1 MWWQLLLECVEQDE
15 REAGIVESSRRRLI
29 EGRLVAVR
37 RERDAWLVAQRGD
50 DSSSAGNMREGHQAA
65 GQRTSED
72 LMQLAQRQRL
82 EWLVCALGKM
92 KAHGRGLIGEIPDML
107 ARWRRTVQLASAVG
121 VGAVV
126 AAHTVSRRQL
136 RKQRRRTMREVA
148 MRWVT
153 VQQIVARCNV
163 HRWGQQMEQ
172 ERERRV
178 RALVG
183 AVACADTALR
193 KKVWLRLVDS
203 FWLQRNREAD
213 GWLTQKRKGKGDGSG
228 EGKGDAIR
236 YDWSC
241 TQCGWG
247 GCCMEAGTIYCRKC
261 EWQCKQWCEAANNGA
276 LCSIVEI
283 DQAIQS
289 EPVGKI
295 VGIRMMQR
303 MGEVRQQLKHQVEQL
318 QLDGWKGEVS
328 KVVEQELGE
337 GRVDVR
343 QLVIGVMDKVVGR
356 ELDGVLLPKPLL
368 SAAALEWPTKQGEIA
383 AEQVE
388 TAAMQ
393 QAKAEDAKVDE
404 APKAPSDLIA
414 SVVAGIKQQAA
425 SKSSKQKQ

>member
-1 MWWQLLLECVEQDE
+1 MANQFFC
-15 REAGIVESSRRRLI
+15 S
-29 EGRLVAVR
+29 
-37 RERDAWLVAQRGD
+37 
-50 DSSSAGNMREGHQAA
+50 
-65 GQRTSED
+65 
-72 LMQLAQRQRL
+72 
-82 EWLVCALGKM
+82 
-92 KAHGRGLIGEIPDML
+92 
-107 ARWRRTVQLASAVG
+107 
-121 VGAVV
+121 
-126 AAHTVSRRQL
+126 
-136 RKQRRRTMREVA
+136 
-148 MRWVT
+148 
-153 VQQIVARCNV
+153 
-163 HRWGQQMEQ
+163 
-172 ERERRV
+172 
-178 RALVG
+178 
-183 AVACADTALR
+183 
-193 KKVWLRLVDS
+193 
-203 FWLQRNREAD
+203 
-213 GWLTQKRKGKGDGSG
+213 
-228 EGKGDAIR
+228 
-236 YDWSC
+236 
-241 TQCGWG
+241 
-247 GCCMEAGTIYCRKC
+247 CMEAGTIYCRKC

-318 QLDGWKGEVS
+318 QLDVWKGEVS

-414 SVVAGIKQQAA
+414 SVIAGIKQKQQAEAAGRSSGADGPVAMVLA
-425 SKSSKQKQ
+425 SIKRKQQADGPVAKVLASIKQKQQAVEGSGWSGGGGCMIRYILEGMTL